1 MSDSDSSIVV
11 LAGGVGAARF
21 LEGLVRVLDPRRITV
36 VSNTADDD
44 EFFGLH
50 VSPDIDSVIYTLAGL
65 ADPEQGWGLAG
76 DTFACLDAL
85 ARLGYDTWFRIGDR
99 DLATHVH
106 RTMLLRQGRTLS
118 DATASIASALDVPV
132 RILPMSDDPV
142 RTFVRTPSGEFRFQE
157 YFVRRR
163 FADPVEGIR
172 FQGVE
177 AAAPAPGLLEEI
189 ARARYVILA
198 PSNPMVSIG
207 PILAVPG
214 IRQALR
220 AAEARVAA
228 ISPIVGGATIKGP
241 ADRMLAG
248 LGIDVSPRGV
258 AALYSDFLDLMVI
271 DTVDAPAAPSIRDL
285 GVQVAVTDTIM
296 RGPAEKAALAA
307 ATLRALEP

>member
-1 MSDSDSSIVV
+1 MTHSQRPVVV
-11 LAGGVGAARF
+11 LAGGVGAASF
-21 LEGLVRVLDPRRITV
+21 LEGLVHVHDPRLITV

-50 VSPDIDSVIYTLAGL
+50 VSPDIDIVIYTLAGL
-65 ADPEQGWGLAG
+65 VHPQQGWGLAG

-85 ARLGYDTWFRIGDR
+85 ARLGYDTWFRLGDR

-118 DATASIASALDVPV
+118 DATASIASALGLTV

-142 RTFVRTPSGEFRFQE
+142 RTFVRTPSGEFPFQE

-163 FADPVEGIR
+163 FADPVEAIR
-172 FQGVE
+172 FQGAE
-177 AAAPAPGLLEEI
+177 AATPAPGVLEEI

-220 AAEARVAA
+220 TAEARVAA

-258 AALYSDFLDLMVI
+258 AALYSDFLDVMVI
-271 DTVDAPAAPSIRDL
+271 DSVDAPAAPSIREL
-285 GVQVAVTDTIM
+285 GLQVAVTDTIM
-296 RGPAEKAALAA
+296 RGPAEKASLAE
-307 ATLRALEP
+307 ATLRALEA

>member
-1 MSDSDSSIVV
+1 VTQPDSPVVV

-21 LEGLVRVLDPRRITV
+21 LEGLVRVLDPRLITV

-50 VSPDIDSVIYTLAGL
+50 VSPDIDTVIYTLAGL

-76 DTFACLDAL
+76 DTFHCLDAL
-85 ARLGYDTWFRIGDR
+85 ARLGHETWFRLGDR
-99 DLATHVH
+99 DLATHLH

-118 DATASIASALDVPV
+118 EATASIASALGLSV

-142 RTFVRTPSGEFRFQE
+142 RTFVRTPSGEFPFQE

-163 FADPVEGIR
+163 FADPVEAIR
-172 FQGVE
+172 FEGVE
-177 AAAPAPGLLEEI
+177 AARPAPGLLDEI
-189 ARARYVILA
+189 ARARCVILA
-198 PSNPMVSIG
+198 PSNPMVSVG

-220 AAEARVAA
+220 AADARVAA

-258 AALYSDFLDLMVI
+258 AALYADFLDVMVI
-271 DTVDAPAAPSIRDL
+271 DNADAPAAPSIRDL
-285 GVQVAVTDTIM
+285 GLQVAVTDTIM
-296 RGPAEKAALAA
+296 RGPDKKAALAA
-307 ATLRALEP
+307 ATLRALEA